1 MTKIWGAVF
10 FVFLFSALFVVQKAN
25 DSHKK
30 NLAEISPPPKYILP
44 ENFVKLVNFGF
55 RATLA
60 DYYWV
65 SIIQN
70 SGLSV
75 LDRELFLKYHYNIGG
90 LDPQF
95 AYPYTFAV
103 LWLPTKN
110 QAGTLEAVLP
120 LAERGMKALPNNWEI
135 PYYLAFQYQMVERSF
150 DKTGQYLAI
159 AASKDGV
166 PVSVVTAYTGYLK
179 RLNRDEDLRA
189 DLLQV
194 AYETAKTPSLK
205 KLIGDQL
212 LLTYVTQAIDSAAL
226 NYKNVYGQYPIHIE
240 ELAKKNLLDLPPGYD
255 SEFIISYNNQTGKSE
270 ASLRQTK

>member
-1 MTKIWGAVF
+1 MY
-10 FVFLFSALFVVQKAN
+10 SALFVVQKVS
-25 DSHKK
+25 DDYKK
-30 NLAEISPPPKYILP
+30 NLSEISPPLQYILP
-44 ENFVKLVNFGF
+44 ESMVKLVNFGF
-55 RATLA
+55 RVVMA
-60 DYYWV
+60 DYYWI

-75 LDRELFLKYHYNIGG
+75 KDKNLFLKYHYNIGV
-90 LDPQF
+90 LDANF

-110 QAGTLEAVLP
+110 QAGTLDAVLP

-135 PYYLAFQYQMVERSF
+135 PYYLAFQYQIIERSF

-159 AASKDGV
+159 AASKEGV
-166 PVSVVTAYTGYLK
+166 PTSVVTAYTGYLK
-179 RLNRDEDLRA
+179 RLNRDEDLRT

-212 LLTYVTQAIDSAAL
+212 LNTYVTQALDSAAL
-226 NYKNVYGQYPIHIE
+226 NYKNVYGQYPINIE
-240 ELAKKNLLDLPPGYD
+240 ELAKKNFINLPPGYNN
-255 SEFIISYNNQTGKSE
+255 EFIISYNNQTGKSE
-270 ASLRQTK
+270 TSLREAE